1 MRPLLLALA
10 LLSAIPLQASDAPTA
25 EQQPD
30 KICYPII
37 GCIKA

>member
-10 LLSAIPLQASDAPTA
+10 LLSAVPAPAPDAPPS
-25 EQQPD
+25 EQPGP
-30 KICYPII
+30 KCYPII